1 MVGEAVKHYDA
12 PHQRSRPGLKQCR
25 VSSLVDLYFI
35 TLGLLPTRI
44 SYEEGRQLGG
54 TALADRGRQLGAQHL
69 QIRLRSVTQGR
80 LALLEE
86 DSRKRVAL
94 AAWKI
99 PNSIGLRRYE
109 ERV

>member
-1 MVGEAVKHYDA
+1 MFDTGADTVASSATDGSGFGD
-12 PHQRSRPGLKQCR
+12 GLRLARDIVEK
-25 VSSLVDLYFI
+25 
-35 TLGLLPTRI
+35 
-44 SYEEGRQLGG
+44 GRQLGG

-99 PNSIGLRRYE
+99 PNSTGLRRYE